1 VLWRPAAAL
10 LTGPLAF
17 LLAGVID
24 VGALVLAVARDR
36 VQRRVRAR
44 LGRATAGVGRSSAGV
59 GRASAGVEGSRR
71 ASLSRPS

>member
-24 VGALVLAVARDR
+24 VGALVLAVARDG

-44 LGRATAGVGRSSAGV
+44 LGRA
-59 GRASAGVEGSRR
+59 
-71 ASLSRPS
+71 